1 MKTYYP
7 LRNGTAFMGMR
18 AEAPFDEW
26 GPEAAYYLASD
37 VDRLR
42 AEAREKLAEFIAS
55 EVHND
60 DSAPCTAC
68 YTQSD
73 EYLNVIFGEDKH
85 DRP

>member
-1 MKTYYP
+1 MKRYDI
-7 LRNGTAFMGMR
+7 RIHEVGNGRF
-18 AEAPFDEW
+18 
-26 GPEAAYYLASD
+26 YLASD

-68 YTQSD
+68 YTQSE
-73 EYLNVIFGEDKH
+73 EYLNVIFGEDQT
-85 DRP
+85 